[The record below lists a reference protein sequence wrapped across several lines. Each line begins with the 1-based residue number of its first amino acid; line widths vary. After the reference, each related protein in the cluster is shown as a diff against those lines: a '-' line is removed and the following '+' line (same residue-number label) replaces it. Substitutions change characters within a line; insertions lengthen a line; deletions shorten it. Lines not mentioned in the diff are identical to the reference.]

1 MWSLHDVVHHPPG
14 ENASHPTHPNSN
26 HSNDLFSYFNRITR
40 QRNLHSPQPTASL
53 PQRPLLRGP
62 RPALHQRQAERV
74 QEHRA
79 PRSRLGA
86 KLIPET
92 GNQRERERE
101 CWSVCTHAG
110 AARIFGMLTPVH
122 RGIGTSQPR
131 QKVPA
136 VEGITA
142 SQDKADLLP
151 SQLLRALTSHLL
163 PSPWRTG

>member
-1 MWSLHDVVHHPPG
+1 MSSTTHQVRTQVTLPTQTQTIPMTYFRTSTALQG
-14 ENASHPTHPNSN
+14 NAIFTA
-26 HSNDLFSYFNRITR
+26 R
-40 QRNLHSPQPTASL
+40 SPQPLFPKGPSSEG
-53 PQRPLLRGP
+53 PGP
-62 RPALHQRQAERV
+62 RCISGRQSASRSI
-74 QEHRA
+74 EHRA
-79 PRSRLGA
+79 PASERNSFRREG
-86 KLIPET
+86 T
-92 GNQRERERE
+92 RERERE